1 MNSAAKDITHMKPL
15 RAASDLLEPWTGSV
29 ATAITS
35 VIDRAMPPRIV
46 RVVEQ
51 GEELLVESD
60 DGKTVAKI
68 PTGAIASSNLRDLLR
83 GAKVELM
90 LDPNHCVFRP
100 VEVPARAA
108 DFLEGIVRAQIDRL
122 TPWNANEA
130 VFGCSPPV
138 ASSGETITTIVAFTT
153 RKTIDKYV
161 GPLSTFH
168 PAAISVWTRPT
179 GHDVARLKLFEQNT
193 RQYLGAT
200 RLNRGLKAIFGLT
213 GLATLLAVLAAI
225 LLSGYLSDQEE
236 ELGNQLSQRRAA
248 IRANSS
254 ANDRSP
260 AATLRRRKL
269 DAAPVVLVLDKLA
282 AVLPDNTYVTELHL
296 AENKVQIVGI
306 SADSSSL
313 IPLIEQSPTFKNATF
328 FAPTTNSAS
337 DRGERFHIEAQI
349 LAPAR
354 DNR

>member
-1 MNSAAKDITHMKPL
+1 MRPL
-15 RAASDLLEPWTGSV
+15 KAASDLLEPWTGSV

-35 VIDRAMPPRIV
+35 AVDRAIPPRIV
-46 RVVEQ
+46 RVVEH
-51 GEELLVESD
+51 GKELLVESD
-60 DGKTVAKI
+60 DGKTVARV
-68 PTGAIASSNLRDLLR
+68 PTGAIVSGSLGGLLA
-83 GAKVELM
+83 GAKIELI
-90 LDPNHCVFRP
+90 LDPTHCVFRP

-108 DFLEGIVRAQIDRL
+108 GFLEGIVRAQIDRL

-168 PAAISVWTRPT
+168 PAAISVWTQPT
-179 GHDVARLKLFEQNT
+179 GHEVARLKLFEQNT
-193 RQYLGAT
+193 RQNLGAT
-200 RLNRGLKAIFGLT
+200 RLNRGLKAFFGLT
-213 GLATLLAVLAAI
+213 GLAALLAILSAI
-225 LLSGYLSDQEE
+225 FLSSYLGDQEE
-236 ELGNQLSQRRAA
+236 DLGNQLSQRRTA

-260 AATLRRRKL
+260 AALLRRRKL
-269 DAAPVVLVLDKLA
+269 DTAAVVLVLDKLA
-282 AVLPDNTYVTELHL
+282 AVLPDNTYLTELHL
-296 AENKVQIVGI
+296 TDNKVQIIGI

-313 IPLIEQSPTFKNATF
+313 IPLIEQSTTFKDATF
-328 FAPTTNSAS
+328 FAPTTNSTS

-349 LAPAR
+349 QAPAR
-354 DNR
+354 DSR